1 MNGAEAEYIS
11 EEVAAAAQKQL
22 ESFNKSM
29 EMNDGQLWKRSPTS
43 ELPPSQAQRAIKQT
57 LFGLLTLF

>member
-29 EMNDGQLWKRSPTS
+29 EMNTG
-43 ELPPSQAQRAIKQT
+43 
-57 LFGLLTLF
+57 

>member
-1 MNGAEAEYIS
+1 MTEQQWCMFSSILQKEAVSGAEPEYVS

-29 EMNDGQLWKRSPTS
+29 EMNAG
-43 ELPPSQAQRAIKQT
+43 
-57 LFGLLTLF
+57 